1 MSITDTTRSD
11 RSAGVRRRLT
21 TGAKAVAV
29 ALSLAVATAACSG
42 PSSTN
47 SGAGSSNSIEA
58 TLAFALS
65 SGFDPDNASSAVA
78 TAANQHI
85 FEGLVDLDP
94 VTREPYL
101 ALAKSDPVASEDGLT
116 WTVEVRDDAKFSD
129 GSAVTAE
136 DVAHSF
142 TRVLEPADPAVVPL
156 MNGFISFIESVTA
169 TDDATVEFK
178 LKTPFP
184 LFAQRIAVIKI
195 VPKALT
201 ADEAASEAFD
211 TAPVGSGPYKLDSAS
226 AESGLK
232 LSKNENYNG
241 PLPAKAETMTW
252 NTNTDAAARI
262 ADLEGGRVQAIEAV
276 PYLNVDSLKGSYEV
290 EAKQAFNQAFL
301 MFNNSAAP
309 FDDKRVRQAL
319 HYALDKDKIIQTAL
333 SGFGTPASSY
343 LDEGNPDYQ
352 EASTVYDY
360 DAAKAEQLL
369 ADAGVKD
376 LSFELVTTDASFIK
390 DIAPLVIEAWKA
402 IGVKATLNT
411 VPSAAVY
418 GELVPSDKFR
428 VLLASGDPSVF
439 GPDAD
444 LLLRWFYYGSTWP
457 SDRYR
462 WDAPERQQVA
472 DLIDAASQADDET
485 ERADLWKQALDI
497 IAEEAPLYPILHTQ
511 VVTAYDADALE
522 GFEGAATTGMYF
534 LDAERKD

>member
-1 MSITDTTRSD
+1 M
-11 RSAGVRRRLT
+11 
-21 TGAKAVAV
+21 
-29 ALSLAVATAACSG
+29 
-42 PSSTN
+42 
-47 SGAGSSNSIEA
+47 
-58 TLAFALS
+58 
-65 SGFDPDNASSAVA
+65 
-78 TAANQHI
+78 
-85 FEGLVDLDP
+85 
-94 VTREPYL
+94 
-101 ALAKSDPVASEDGLT
+101 
-116 WTVEVRDDAKFSD
+116 
-129 GSAVTAE
+129 
-136 DVAHSF
+136 
-142 TRVLEPADPAVVPL
+142 
-156 MNGFISFIESVTA
+156 
-169 TDDATVEFK
+169 
-178 LKTPFP
+178 
-184 LFAQRIAVIKI
+184 
-195 VPKALT
+195 PKALT

-232 LSKNENYNG
+232 LSKNESYNG

-319 HYALDKDKIIQTAL
+319 HYAIDKDKVIQTAL
-333 SGFGTPASSY
+333 SGYGTPASSY

-418 GELVPSDKFR
+418 GELGATSRTCRVRGPWTPSTRSSSMSLVAEGPLIHVRGRPAATASRSGAMDSGTSPTSCDSCTTQMCRSGTRDRARRPWSGPWSSTMVP
-428 VLLASGDPSVF
+428 
-439 GPDAD
+439 
-444 LLLRWFYYGSTWP
+444 
-457 SDRYR
+457 
-462 WDAPERQQVA
+462 
-472 DLIDAASQADDET
+472 
-485 ERADLWKQALDI
+485 
-497 IAEEAPLYPILHTQ
+497 
-511 VVTAYDADALE
+511 VTAIPTLAAVTTASNRSSSSALRCPSS
-522 GFEGAATTGMYF
+522 ATTSTPSRTASHSVGNPGGTTIRVARESAWATAAAMPSG
-534 LDAERKD
+534 ATRSTTAR